1 MYLQYTPSSKRNL
14 SSKIIDKSETV
25 YFFSCF
31 LREYICRPIFPNE
44 RILLFLRTFMHQMH
58 ETDDKTE
65 TIKIIKLCGKGFKPY
80 ILQSPL
86 RC

>member
-1 MYLQYTPSSKRNL
+1 MSGFY
-14 SSKIIDKSETV
+14 
-25 YFFSCF
+25 YFCGR
-31 LREYICRPIFPNE
+31 LCI
-44 RILLFLRTFMHQMH
+44 QMH